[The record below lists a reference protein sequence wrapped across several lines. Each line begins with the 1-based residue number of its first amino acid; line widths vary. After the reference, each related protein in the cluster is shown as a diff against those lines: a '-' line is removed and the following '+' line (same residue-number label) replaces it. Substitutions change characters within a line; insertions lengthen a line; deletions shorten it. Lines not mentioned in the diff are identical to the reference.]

1 MIDLNEI
8 EDTIRDLEGKNTTL
22 DNCRILADMITI
34 KQFYTVPTQVAN
46 PVEEELRDIL
56 PQYKNYCKIKRR
68 YQLGEVSESQV
79 LNSLKVVC
87 KEIDEFFH
95 TLYSSTDMP
104 EEREQLKNLMQRLF
118 SSLNNK

>member
-8 EDTIRDLEGKNTTL
+8 DDTIRDLEGKPTTL
-22 DNCRILADMITI
+22 ENCKILADMITI
-34 KQFYTVPTQVAN
+34 KQFYTVPAQVTN
-46 PVEEELRDIL
+46 PVEDELRDIL

-68 YQLGEVSESQV
+68 YQLGEASEPQV

-104 EEREQLKNLMQRLF
+104 EEREQLQLLIQRL
-118 SSLNNK
+118 SSAFDA